1 MIKRLFVVECEHYEA
16 YASSF
21 DKKTMEVIANGCCPN
36 AKVFS
41 YIKEDDDYG
50 WLHAIREQAKNE
62 EKERIKKIIDEHISW
77 LRELGKNSEPMWSFC
92 EEKIVSLETVK
103 TNAGLDK

>member
-62 EKERIKKIIDEHISW
+62 EKERIKKIIDEHIVW
-77 LRELGKNSEPMWSFC
+77 LRELQLNG
-92 EEKIVSLETVK
+92 EESNDFYQSKIDSLKAVRK
-103 TNAGLDK
+103 NAGLEK